1 MQAKGDK
8 AKSRKLF
15 VRLTPEEY
23 ARLERLAEQEDRPV
37 SSFVRM
43 ALREALAARGALP
56 VVQPARPQNAPTSPR
71 PPEPTHK
78 RGRG

>member
-1 MQAKGDK
+1 MHVKGDK

-43 ALREALAARGALP
+43 ALRKALG
-56 VVQPARPQNAPTSPR
+56 PAEVSVGSTKV
-71 PPEPTHK
+71 EK
-78 RGRG
+78 